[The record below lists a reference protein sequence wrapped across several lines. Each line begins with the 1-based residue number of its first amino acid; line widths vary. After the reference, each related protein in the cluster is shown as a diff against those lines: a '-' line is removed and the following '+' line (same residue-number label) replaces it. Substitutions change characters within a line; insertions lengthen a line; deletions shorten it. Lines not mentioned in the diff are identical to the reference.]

1 MTTIKLYTTIK
12 TSCKEAFNLS
22 RDISFHTKSAS
33 QTNEKAIAGRTQ
45 GKIGLH
51 ETVTWRG
58 KHFGVYLTHTSKI
71 IDFEAPHFFTDLMIK
86 GHFTYF
92 VHQHIFEE
100 IDNKTRMID
109 IVRYKVPF
117 EIIGKFFN
125 KLFLEKHLKTF
136 LKQRNSAIKNTLEAV
151 S

>member
-1 MTTIKLYTTIK
+1 
-12 TSCKEAFNLS
+12 LS
-22 RDISFHTKSAS
+22 RDIGFHTKSAS
-33 QTNEKAIAGRTQ
+33 QTNEKAIAGRTE

-58 KHFGVYLTHTSKI
+58 KHFGVYLKHTSKI
-71 IDFEAPHFFTDLMIK
+71 IDFEAPNFFTDVMIK

-92 VHQHIFEE
+92 IHQHIFEE

-117 EIIGKFFN
+117 GIIGKVFN
-125 KLFLEKHLKTF
+125 KLFLKKHLKTF
-136 LKQRNSAIKNTLEAV
+136 LKHRNSAIKNTLEAV